1 MQGTRL
7 SQEYFYELALL
18 KSPLDGLT
26 YKSQEAVKVGALV
39 KVNLGNRK
47 TSNPAV
53 VIKEVSK
60 PSFKCLEIQEVTPY
74 YYDAKMLGIA
84 KFIASYYVCSL
95 GEALSLYTPFD
106 EAIQRVETSS
116 FHSNIVLSKEQEEAY
131 EFLKKQQQALLFANT
146 GSGKTEIY
154 IKAIE
159 THLNQNQ
166 QAILLMPEI
175 SLTPQMQ
182 KRLEKVFGESIAI
195 WHSKIT
201 KKKKEV
207 IIQGLLSGKIQL
219 IAGARSA
226 LFLPFSHLG
235 LIIVDEEHDDSY
247 KSDQKPRL
255 NVKDLSIYMAKQHK
269 IQLILGSATP
279 SISSFHKIPYIR
291 VAKSFFQTS
300 KTITFYDS
308 QTVLSI
314 DIRNKIKRTLE
325 EKKQVII
332 FLPTRANFKYQVCSS
347 CGKSVECP
355 YCSVSMSLHKNA
367 LALKCHYCGYAQ
379 QIPQLCPSCKTGII
393 QNFRIGTAQVEEEL
407 KILFPTKN
415 IVRFDRDS
423 ITTNTKLKE
432 VLNDFNNEKIDILVG
447 TQMLSKGHDYHNVT
461 LAVVLGI
468 DSVLNMNSYK
478 SREKALSLLIQIAGR
493 SGRKGF
499 GEVIVQTKNKEFFEH
514 YLVHSDYEDFLKDE
528 LPFREDLYPPFYKMA
543 KIVFAHTNGI
553 KAQEEMNKY
562 VNILKDLEK
571 IEMVGFGE
579 SGVFKIANK
588 YRYEILLRSNNIKEL
603 IQVLHSIHSPMVTID
618 MDTIK

>member
-1 MQGTRL
+1 MNQT
-7 SQEYFYELALL
+7 YFYEVALL
-18 KSPLDGLT
+18 KSPLESLT
-26 YKSQEAVKVGALV
+26 YQTNRAIELGQLILV
-39 KVNLGNRK
+39 SLGKRK
-47 TSNPAV
+47 TLNNAV
-53 VIKEVSK
+53 VVKEVEK
-60 PSFKCLEIQEVTPY
+60 PEFKCADIQEITPY
-74 YYDAKMLGIA
+74 FYDKNMLSIA

-95 GEALSLYTPFD
+95 GEALSLYTPF
-106 EAIQRVETSS
+106 EKVQQS
-116 FHSNIVLSKEQEEAY
+116 FNQEFQSDISLSKEQQEAY
-131 EFLKKQQQALLFANT
+131 EFLKKHKQALLFANT

-154 IKAIE
+154 IKTIE
-159 THLNQNQ
+159 EYLNQKQ

-182 KRLEKVFGESIAI
+182 KRLEKVFGQSIAI

-201 KKKKEV
+201 KKRKQE
-207 IIQGLLSGKIQL
+207 IIEGLLNGSIQL

-247 KSDQKPRL
+247 KSDQKPRV
-255 NVKDLSIYMAKQHK
+255 NVKDLSIYIAKQQN

-279 SISSFHKIPYIR
+279 SISSFHKLPYIR
-291 VAKSFFQTS
+291 VTKSFFPTS
-300 KTITFYDS
+300 KKVTFFES
-308 QTVLSI
+308 QTALSV
-314 DIRNKIKRTLE
+314 DIKNKIQQTLDDN
-325 EKKQVII
+325 KQVII
-332 FLPTRANFKYQVCSS
+332 FLPTRANFKYQICSS

-355 YCSVSMSLHKNA
+355 YCSVSMSLHKNS

-379 QIPQLCPSCKTGII
+379 QIPPSCPTCKTGII
-393 QNFRIGTAQVEEEL
+393 QNFRIGTAQIEEEL
-407 KILFPTKN
+407 MSIFPSKN

-423 ITTNTKLKE
+423 ITTNTKLKT

-499 GEVIVQTKNKEFFEH
+499 GEVLVQTKNKDFFEH

-528 LPFREDLYPPFYKMA
+528 LQFREELYPPFYKMA
-543 KIVFAHTNGI
+543 KLVFAHANGL
-553 KAQEEMNKY
+553 KAQEEMNNY
-562 VNILKDLEK
+562 VKILKDIK
-571 IEMVGFGE
+571 NIELVGFGE

-603 IQVLHSIHSPMVTID
+603 IQVLHSIHSPMVSID